1 MAEAFLS
8 IADKGELRDPG
19 QESRRRETM
28 KAICVDDEPLTLEY
42 TVEMC
47 RKLPQIHSVEGFT
60 HAGDALAWLEN
71 QTADMAL
78 LDIDLPDM
86 NGLELAAHI
95 KELSPDTAIIFLT
108 GYSQYALDA
117 FAVHAVGYLL
127 KPVGQEKLADTVAW
141 ALRGRKELR
150 NESVFVRTFG
160 EFELFAD
167 GKPVSFKLAKSK
179 EILAYLVNKQGS
191 GATRAEIFSAI
202 WEDRAYDR
210 GMQKQLD
217 VYIRSMRETLRGC
230 GIEDMV
236 ELNRGSIRVRPE
248 TFTCDAYLFFAGD
261 SDAVNAYRGEYMSAY
276 SWASITE
283 SMMYWQG
290 IQKTGG

>member
-1 MAEAFLS
+1 
-8 IADKGELRDPG
+8 
-19 QESRRRETM
+19 M

-47 RKLPQIHSVEGFT
+47 RKLPQIHSAEGFT

-71 QTADMAL
+71 RTADIAL

-86 NGLELAAHI
+86 NGLELAARI
-95 KELSPDTAIIFLT
+95 KEMSPDTAIVFLT
-108 GYSQYALDA
+108 GYSQYAVDA

-141 ALRGRKELR
+141 ALRGRKELQAD
-150 NESVFVRTFG
+150 SMFVRTFG

-179 EILAYLVNKQGS
+179 EILAYLVNKQGC

-236 ELNRGSIRVRPE
+236 ELKRGSIRVRPE
-248 TFTCDAYLFFAGD
+248 TFTCDAYLFFEGD
-261 SDAVNAYRGEYMSAY
+261 SNAVNAYRGEYMSAY

-283 SMMYWQG
+283 SMMYWKG
-290 IQKTGG
+290 IQKSDR